1 MKVKEL
7 IELLQKHDPES
18 IVVVDGYETGFD
30 EVKEVEHLA
39 GLKKLSPEKAY
50 YDGEYQEAPDLT
62 YLSKDHFVDYDISA
76 VYIPRSS

>member
-7 IELLQKHDPES
+7 IELLQKFDPED
-18 IVVVDGYETGFD
+18 IVIVDGYETGYD
-30 EVKEVEHLA
+30 EVKEVHLINK
-39 GLKKLSPEKAY
+39 LKKLSPEKAY

-76 VYIPRSS
+76 VYLPRSS

>member
-39 GLKKLSPEKAY
+39 GLKKLSEGKAW
-50 YDGEYQEAPDLT
+50 YDGEYQQATALTWVQDLT
-62 YLSKDHFVDYDISA
+62 NA
-76 VYIPRSS
+76 VYLPRSS